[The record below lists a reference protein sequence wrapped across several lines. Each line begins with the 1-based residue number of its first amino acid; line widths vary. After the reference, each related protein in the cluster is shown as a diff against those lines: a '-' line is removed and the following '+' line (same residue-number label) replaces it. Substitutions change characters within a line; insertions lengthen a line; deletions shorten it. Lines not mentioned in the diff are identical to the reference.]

1 MQTGVK
7 RKEQQGTKGKLPYL
21 ATQWVSYLLGFS
33 VSVAVGLAP
42 YLGRVKIPLFTPLL
56 SLIPLTIQ
64 DVAIPVSSAA
74 MGIVAVVVQWYGST
88 RSSGAWLS
96 RMFVRALG
104 SCILLFVVLL
114 AIEMLAVERIDVPAT
129 GGRVSFVVGFSSP
142 NKPPCIELSRA
153 DCIGKK
159 IGLNPAAVLTYFGGP
174 QVHEAELMLILTY
187 TAFMSSFGGLVGL
200 LVIGGRV
207 SG

>member
-7 RKEQQGTKGKLPYL
+7 RKEQEGTKGKLPYL

-33 VSVAVGLAP
+33 VSVAAGLAP

-88 RSSGAWLS
+88 RISEAWLS
-96 RMFVRALG
+96 RIFVRTLT
-104 SCILLFVVLL
+104 SCALLFVAFVS
-114 AIEMLAVERIDVPAT
+114 IEMMAVERIDVPAT
-129 GGRVSFVVGFSSP
+129 GGRVSFVVGFSYP
-142 NKPPCIELSRA
+142 NKAPCAELSRS

-159 IGLNPAAVLTYFGGP
+159 IGLNPAAVLTYFGGQ
-174 QVHEAELMLILTY
+174 QVHESELMLVITY
-187 TAFMSSFGGLVGL
+187 TAFMSSFGALVGL
-200 LVIGGRV
+200 LVIARRV

>member
-7 RKEQQGTKGKLPYL
+7 GKEQQRAKGKLPHL

-88 RSSGAWLS
+88 RISGAWLS
-96 RMFVRALG
+96 RMFVRTLA
-104 SCILLFVVLL
+104 SCVLLFVAFVT
-114 AIEMLAVERIDVPAT
+114 IEMMAVEHIDIPAT
-129 GGRVSFVVGFSSP
+129 GGRVSFVVGFSYP
-142 NKPPCIELSRA
+142 NKAPCTELSRA

-159 IGLNPAAVLTYFGGP
+159 IGLNPAAVLTYFGGK
-174 QVHEAELMLILTY
+174 QVHESELLLILTY
-187 TAFMSSFGGLVGL
+187 TALMSSFGALVGL
-200 LVIGGRV
+200 LVIARRV
-207 SG
+207 SA